1 MEVALRWLDYA
12 YTDEGSLLSTFGIE
26 GKSFEMVNGYPTIL
40 DSVKQNDKGWSE
52 EQSIARWM
60 LGPINYPNA
69 RDYRFYEQMNLNE
82 QYKVDIQTNWN
93 LATEDITLPPVIMT
107 TEEAATY
114 SSLMADIKT
123 YMETSYQEFIIGE
136 KSLDADW
143 DAYVQTVKDMS
154 NEKAIACKQ
163 AAYDRYLQK

>member
-1 MEVALRWLDYA
+1 
-12 YTDEGSLLSTFGIE
+12 
-26 GKSFEMVNGYPTIL
+26 
-40 DSVKQNDKGWSE
+40 
-52 EQSIARWM
+52 
-60 LGPINYPNA
+60 
-69 RDYRFYEQMNLNE
+69 MNLNE

-143 DAYVQTVKDMS
+143 DAYVQTVKDMGI
-154 NEKAIACKQ
+154 EKAIACKQ